1 MSKNMIE
8 VLERQELLQKLIEA
22 GYGEFIENLLTNENK
37 VYTKKGKLN
46 KSGACR
52 VMGWKTK
59 QLEDALRACQ
69 DILKDSVD

>member
-1 MSKNMIE
+1 MSRNMIE